1 MKQEE
6 CKRLK
11 LKRNNMQ
18 VILEFPKKSEHE
30 ENIKK
35 EVKEILSHILQDYLT
50 KDTYY
55 SSD

>member
-6 CKRLK
+6 CKRLE
-11 LKRNNMQ
+11 LERDGIQ
-18 VILEFPKKSEHE
+18 VVLEFPKESENE

-35 EVKEILSHILQDYLT
+35 EVKEILFHILQDYLT
-50 KDTYY
+50 KNTYY